1 MLITSSQQFHVLA
14 TSFVRLFSF
23 ICVSGP
29 GDHVTH
35 LENVS
40 EEEVNRLLGIV
51 LDVEYL
57 YTCVHKEEDPD
68 TKQVYFSLFKVSFL
82 GCRMWC
88 NHA

>member
-14 TSFVRLFSF
+14 TSFVRLLSF

-40 EEEVNRLLGIV
+40 EEEG
-51 LDVEYL
+51 
-57 YTCVHKEEDPD
+57 
-68 TKQVYFSLFKVSFL
+68 S
-82 GCRMWC
+82 
-88 NHA
+88 